1 MYEEYSMEL
10 FGHAPSTELNTFN
23 TLNEIYYNLRDNN
36 ELTIVSSEIG
46 KSKPAT
52 LFFLSKFGC
61 LLEKVIFFSEIT
73 KQSMW
78 DQIDILLTSDPLLL
92 LEIPDN
98 KTVIKYNTVYNSEIK
113 SNFEIKTLSEFE
125 EIIRKIKSEC

>member
-1 MYEEYSMEL
+1 
-10 FGHAPSTELNTFN
+10 
-23 TLNEIYYNLRDNN
+23 
-36 ELTIVSSEIG
+36 
-46 KSKPAT
+46 
-52 LFFLSKFGC
+52 
-61 LLEKVIFFSEIT
+61 
-73 KQSMW
+73 MW
-78 DQIDILLTSDPLLL
+78 DQIDVLLTSDPLLL